1 MSDPIEK
8 AWPYEG
14 SQTIAIRGKVYNSHA
29 AICLAENLKVR
40 RIKMA
45 DIYLSYCPPC
55 KDTLRS
61 FVEHVRSVI
70 DADMSYPIIL
80 NEDGEVIDG
89 RHRLA
94 KAMLEGHET
103 IKVKRFDK
111 DPESIWE
118 WE

>member
-1 MSDPIEK
+1 MSEPIDK
-8 AWPYEG
+8 PWKYEE
-14 SQTIAIRGKVYNSHA
+14 SQMISIRGKLYNTHA
-29 AICLAENLKVR
+29 AICLSSGLKLR
-40 RIKMA
+40 KLKMA
-45 DIYLSYCPPC
+45 DMYLSYCPPC
-55 KDTLRS
+55 KGTLRS
-61 FVEHVRSVI
+61 FVEHVRSVV

-94 KAMLEGHET
+94 KAMLEGHDT